1 MHGSRAHLT
10 LVIWLL
16 AGVAGGYFATK
27 AWDEA

>member
-1 MHGSRAHLT
+1 LLA

-16 AGVAGGYFATK
+16 AGVAGGYWVTK